1 MELLNVKE
9 SDLYLV
15 AARSVITDYDR
26 KVLVK
31 LYQPL
36 CGVGPVSLYL
46 SLWAELEYDKTISTS
61 LRPHSV
67 LLKMLKCNMDS
78 FVSYRHQLEALG
90 LVKTYKHDE
99 GYFIF
104 ELYAPKKPREF
115 FDYDLF
121 DAVLQKQL
129 GDEEYKRVFNYF
141 ILSDIDME
149 KTCNIS
155 QIFPEVFNVN
165 FKELDYVHNDVISLI
180 TEVSCYPETS
190 FDFQAFY
197 LSLKDYQIKKNIITK
212 EVEDVLP
219 IFATTYNISPKDM
232 ASIVQR
238 SLDNEGKV
246 NLQQLKDI
254 ARKRA
259 AAPILKEKEEIKE
272 VQTGS
277 LSLDD
282 KINQYNSYTPVE
294 FLKVKSGNI
303 NPLPADC
310 RKINELVNMTNLP
323 IPVINVIIDYCL
335 EKDNNSLYKNN
346 LETVAGRLIRS
357 KITTAYDAFM
367 FLHEGKTNSK
377 KKASVKVEKVSEKV
391 EENISDE
398 DIFSALKKL
407 KDLSEKRD

>member
-1 MELLNVKE
+1 MDLLNIKE
-9 SDLYLV
+9 KDLYV
-15 AARSVITDYDR
+15 VVTKSVITDYDR
-26 KVLVK
+26 KLLVK

-36 CGVGPVSLYL
+36 CGVGPVALYF
-46 SLWAELEYDKTISTS
+46 SLWSELEYDKTISS
-61 LRPHSV
+61 GLRPHSV
-67 LLKMLKCNMDS
+67 LLKMLKCDMGS

-90 LVKTYKHDE
+90 LIKTYKHDE
-99 GYFIF
+99 GYYIF

-129 GDEEYKRVFNYF
+129 GEDEYKRVFNYF
-141 ILSDIDME
+141 MLSNIDME

-155 QIFPEVFNVN
+155 QTFPEVFNIN

-180 TEVSCYPETS
+180 SEVSCYPETS

-197 LSLKDYQIKKNIITK
+197 LSLKDYQIKKTIITK
-212 EVEDVLP
+212 VVEKELP
-219 IFATTYNISPKDM
+219 ILATTYNITPKDM

-238 SLDNEGKV
+238 SLDNDGKI

-254 ARKRA
+254 ARRRA
-259 AAPILKEKEEIKE
+259 AAPVLKEKEEVKEIK
-272 VQTGS
+272 TGN
-277 LSLDD
+277 LSLDER
-282 KINQYNSYTPVE
+282 ISLYNGYTPVE
-294 FLKVKSGNI
+294 FLKVKSGNV

-310 RKINELVNMTNLP
+310 RKINELVNLTNLP

-357 KITTAYDAFM
+357 KVATAYDAFM
-367 FLHEGKTNSK
+367 FLYEGKATNK
-377 KKASVKVEKVSEKV
+377 KVSSPKAEKVAEKP
-391 EENISDE
+391 EENVSDE
-398 DIFSALKKL
+398 DILNAMKKL
-407 KDLSEKRD
+407 KDLSGKRD